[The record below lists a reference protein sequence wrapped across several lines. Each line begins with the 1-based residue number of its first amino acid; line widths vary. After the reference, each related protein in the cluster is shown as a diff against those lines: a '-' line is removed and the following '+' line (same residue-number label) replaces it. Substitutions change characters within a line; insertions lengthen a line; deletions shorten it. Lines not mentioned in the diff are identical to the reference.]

1 MLYKFGSNLNLKMN
15 GNYVITVNSVH
26 RLSYIAG
33 DPSACFQSRVW
44 PSGHRVGEG
53 NGVVMASL
61 SFLAILY
68 NLSRRCLCHFLLLC
82 FPVALLISGELPP
95 SNQRLCRHSVA
106 LNSSACSLHT
116 QPTRFCCLIS
126 PGNCSARSS
135 SSWPATFPSQA
146 LRRGQ
151 SSTVRLCPAESCFS
165 FATMPW
171 YSMTH

>member
-1 MLYKFGSNLNLKMN
+1 MLYKFGSNLNLKTK
-15 GNYVITVNSVH
+15 GNFVILMNSVH

-33 DPSACFQSRVW
+33 DPLACFQSRAW
-44 PSGHRVGEG
+44 PSGHHAGEG
-53 NGVVMASL
+53 NGVVVASL

-68 NLSRRCLCHFLLLC
+68 NLSRRRPCRFLLLC

-95 SNQRLCRHSVA
+95 SNQHLCHHSVE
-106 LNSSACSLHT
+106 LNSSVCSLRT

-135 SSWPATFPSQA
+135 SSRPATSPSST

-151 SSTVRLCPAESCFS
+151 SSTVRLCPC
-165 FATMPW
+165 
-171 YSMTH
+171 